1 MAKGANAKIVV
12 ANKLA
17 EAFGADYI
25 GEVDKKYY
33 VWADDGGEKVQIA
46 IAMTCPKVN
55 VECGNAPTPVEN
67 ANEDW
72 DFSGDGTPGTPST
85 FTPAEVTEEEQQK
98 ISDLM
103 AKLGL

>member
-1 MAKGANAKIVV
+1 MAKGNVAKE
-12 ANKLA
+12 KLKNVIA
-17 EAFGADYI
+17 KALGNDFI
-25 GEVDKKYY
+25 GEVDKKIYC
-33 VWADDGGEKVQIA
+33 WMDDGGEKVQIA

-55 VECGNAPTPVEN
+55 VECGNAPAPVEN

-85 FTPAEVTEEEQQK
+85 FTPAEITEEEQQK

>member
-1 MAKGANAKIVV
+1 MARGAQAKVVV

-17 EAFGADYI
+17 EAFGSDYI
-25 GEVDKKYY
+25 GEVDKKWY

-55 VECGNAPTPVEN
+55 VGAPAPTAAEN
-67 ANEDW
+67 TNEDW

-85 FTPAEVTEEEQQK
+85 FTPAEVTEEEQQRVQ
-98 ISDLM
+98 DLM